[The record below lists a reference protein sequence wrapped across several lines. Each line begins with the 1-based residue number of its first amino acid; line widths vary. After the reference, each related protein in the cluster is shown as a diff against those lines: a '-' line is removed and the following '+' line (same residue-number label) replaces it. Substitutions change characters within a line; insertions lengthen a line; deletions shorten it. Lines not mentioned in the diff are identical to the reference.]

1 MPVRSFP
8 FSFRATVR
16 ALIVAT
22 ISTPGAYADW
32 RTIDLPNSASCLVHD
47 SGLEFLPIRYQ
58 PSLAPSD
65 LDCALGGVYGVLPDA
80 NRATNEVISDIEKC
94 IHTMQRAERFEQ
106 IQDNVQWL
114 LRNGK
119 TTALSSANQFRQ
131 SVGWDSDWLRWNRQV
146 IARCMEWLERSRSQ
160 QAIPLTTA
168 TADVADHAIASLV
181 SEDYAALD
189 GDLSN
194 NIASI
199 ALASKQFSEV
209 RCLGNRAFAESNP
222 SINAS
227 ETNNSEPA
235 ASGDSLSAI
244 LPSGLIANVFVYT
257 LSTDPDPNA
266 SAPTDSLQLIADN
279 GDTSNRTDAW
289 EEEASASP
297 VGSDFV
303 AAFLPEAPAPS
314 ALQTSNQL
322 EPCYPSEACF
332 PYETQSQINSQQ
344 AGSELPDAPG
354 ISTDASKIVSAPES
368 FTAPDFSE
376 SSITDS
382 ELCLPLAEV
391 PASQC
396 GDGLDRGAE
405 QDSPNEQSSDGNLP
419 ASALN
424 HDDVTA
430 VPTPPM
436 PTQPVLN
443 QRPDNWRG
451 LFPLDGCML
460 SRTWE
465 QVNSIRFGCVESN
478 TIPNDSP
485 IHSRPPVLELPSDEP
500 IAYPA
505 PSSSVATN
513 ETVTEGALQPP
524 EVTSLPSLFVS
535 PTMWFGV
542 AEASESVETPL
553 QEEVH
558 SRIASN
564 VNTYD
569 VLVSTDATNAGTST
583 GDSGVTDVVPS
594 IEYREYFGKIALEP
608 YQSPLLNSDVATP
621 DNPYGTDFESSIVA
635 SPTEPNDSQ
644 TATTPIAIDPLGSRL
659 TPDDPIGTESIGYG
673 FE

>member
-22 ISTPGAYADW
+22 MSTPGAYADW

-47 SGLEFLPIRYQ
+47 SGLEFLPVRYQ
-58 PSLAPSD
+58 PSLAPND
-65 LDCALGGVYGVLPDA
+65 LECALGGVYGVLPDA
-80 NRATNEVISDIEKC
+80 NRATNKAISDIEKC
-94 IHTMQRAERFEQ
+94 IRTMQRAERFEQ
-106 IQDNVQWL
+106 IQDSVQWL

-119 TTALSSANQFRQ
+119 TSALSSAQQMRQ
-131 SVGWDSDWLRWNRQV
+131 SVRWDSDWVRWNRQV

-160 QAIPLTTA
+160 QAVAQTTVS
-168 TADVADHAIASLV
+168 ADVADHHAIASLV

-194 NIASI
+194 NTANI
-199 ALASKQFSEV
+199 ALASQQFSEV
-209 RCLGNRAFAESNP
+209 RCLGNRAFAE
-222 SINAS
+222 AS
-227 ETNNSEPA
+227 PAMDAGETDTPEPP
-235 ASGDSLSAI
+235 ASGDSSLAI
-244 LPSGLIANVFVYT
+244 LPSGLVANVFVYT
-257 LSTDPDPNA
+257 LSTGDPSA
-266 SAPTDSLQLIADN
+266 SSPIDSLQLIADD

-289 EEEASASP
+289 EEEVSASP

-303 AAFLPEAPAPS
+303 AAFLPEAPAPA
-314 ALQTSNQL
+314 ALQSSNQL
-322 EPCYPSEACF
+322 EPCYPSESCF
-332 PYETQSQINSQQ
+332 PYETQSLINSQQ
-344 AGSELPDAPG
+344 AGSELPYAPG
-354 ISTDASKIVSAPES
+354 NSTEASKIVSAPES

-391 PASQC
+391 YSSQC
-396 GDGLDRGAE
+396 GDGLDRSAE
-405 QDSPNEQSSDGNLP
+405 QDSPSEQSREGNLP

-430 VPTPPM
+430 VPTTPL
-436 PTQPVLN
+436 PTQPVLT
-443 QRPDNWRG
+443 QRPDSWRG
-451 LFPLDGCML
+451 LVPFDGCIL

-478 TIPNDSP
+478 SIPNDSP
-485 IHSRPPVLELPSDEP
+485 ILSRPPVLELPSDEP
-500 IAYPA
+500 MAYPA

-513 ETVTEGALQPP
+513 GTVTEGASQPP
-524 EVTSLPSLFVS
+524 EGTSTPSLFVS

-558 SRIASN
+558 SRLASN
-564 VNTYD
+564 VHPYD
-569 VLVSTDATNAGTST
+569 LLVSTDATNAGAST
-583 GDSGVTDVVPS
+583 GDSGVSDVVPS

-608 YQSPLLNSDVATP
+608 YQSHFLNSDVATP
-621 DNPYGTDFESSIVA
+621 DDPYGSDCESSIVA
-635 SPTEPNDSQ
+635 SPSEPNASQ